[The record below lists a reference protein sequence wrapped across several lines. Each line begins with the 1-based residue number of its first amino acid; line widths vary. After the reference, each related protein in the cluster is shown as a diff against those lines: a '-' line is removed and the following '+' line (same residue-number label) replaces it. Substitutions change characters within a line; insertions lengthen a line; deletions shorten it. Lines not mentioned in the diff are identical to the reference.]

1 MRLAACGVLI
11 VLANRCNT
19 TVAVE
24 MAANSRSVLDRLDSD
39 RLDFGT
45 LTLDLGWLVVQTAA
59 AAFENR
65 DARENVSMKQFS
77 ILFYLFTSSPK
88 CLPKCKIN
96 NSSPCLDAK
105 ICRLWHSK
113 HQFNVKNGK
122 KAFCT

>member
-45 LTLDLGWLVVQTAA
+45 LTLDLEWLVVETSHLRCSSCSVFCIVNKDYVDNPAI
-59 AAFENR
+59 EK
-65 DARENVSMKQFS
+65 EFS
-77 ILFYLFTSSPK
+77 SSFSYY
-88 CLPKCKIN
+88 IF
-96 NSSPCLDAK
+96 
-105 ICRLWHSK
+105 R
-113 HQFNVKNGK
+113 Q
-122 KAFCT
+122 